1 MPGRSS
7 ATKEDLS
14 VNNTQDAQLIDRLPG
29 TVVTSLINGRTIC
42 FFVANEQ
49 DEIQKHHHAGSFY
62 EAEELSIMRAHWR
75 CDGSY
80 VDIGANVGNH
90 TIYVAKFLDASRV
103 IVFEPN
109 PAAIRILRINLA
121 LNQCTNV
128 DVRYLG
134 TALASETLLMRLVEV
149 DPDNLG
155 GTSFV
160 PDGRGEVRSVPGDSL
175 LLHENVSFLKIDV
188 EGMEMD
194 ILHGLERTIR
204 NWRPAVFIEVWSQNS
219 GGFFQWCEGIGYEIV
234 DQYQRYR
241 DSRNYMAVPKKPR

>member
-1 MPGRSS
+1 MNSTPE
-7 ATKEDLS
+7 K
-14 VNNTQDAQLIDRLPG
+14 LIDRLPG
-29 TVVTSLINGRTIC
+29 TVVTSLINGRTIR
-42 FFVANEQ
+42 FFVANEK
-49 DEIQKHHHAGSFY
+49 DEIQKYHHAGSFY
-62 EAEELSIMRAHWR
+62 EVEELSIMRAHWR

-90 TIYVAKFLDASRV
+90 AIYVAKFLDASRI

-109 PAAIRILRINLA
+109 PAAIRILRVNLA
-121 LNQCTNV
+121 LNQCSNV

-134 TALASETLLMRLVEV
+134 TALASGTASMRVVEV

-155 GTSFV
+155 GASFV
-160 PDGRGEVRSVPGDSL
+160 PDAQGEVRSARATASCSMSMS
-175 LLHENVSFLKIDV
+175 SFLKIDV

-194 ILHGLERTIR
+194 ILHGLERTMR
-204 NWRPAVFIEVWSQNS
+204 SWRPNIFIEVWSQNS

-241 DSRNYMAVPKKPR
+241 DSRNYMAIPK